1 MARKELGH
9 IELQWTCP
17 NCGGINPGPD
27 KVCNTCGAPQPEDV
41 QFEQPERQEL
51 ITDKEVE
58 TKAEAGADIH
68 CPFCGTRN
76 PAGAKICSQ
85 CGGDLVEGRKRET
98 GHVVGAYQTGPA
110 AMVRCPHCNAENP
123 DTAKV
128 CSQCGGSMWRE
139 EDIETA
145 EPAAEP
151 SRPKTRT
158 GVPIVAILVLVLL
171 CGALAVFAFFA
182 MRTEEVTGTVEGVS
196 WKRAIPVEAIVPVS
210 YSDWQDQI
218 PMDAEIE
225 SCREDIRYVQD
236 EPAPNSVEVCGTP
249 YNVDTGSGYAQVVQ
263 DCEYHVYDDY
273 CTFSVEEWRQVD
285 VVVLT
290 GENYA
295 PEWPDRV
302 LETGQRLGASR
313 DETYV
318 IFFDAGSEDYS
329 YTTSDYNLYQSAQ
342 PGTRWG
348 LNVNSFGSVVSIE
361 Q

>member
-17 NCGGINPGPD
+17 NCEGINPGPD

-110 AMVRCPHCNAENP
+110 AMVHCPHCNAENP

-128 CSQCGGSMWRE
+128 CSQCGGSMRRE

-145 EPAAEP
+145 EPAVEP
-151 SRPKTRT
+151 ARSKTRAGLPMVLT
-158 GVPIVAILVLVLL
+158 LVLVLL
-171 CGALAVFAFFA
+171 CGALVVFAFFA
-182 MRTEEVTGTVEGVS
+182 MRTEEVTGPVEGVS

-236 EPAPNSVEVCGTP
+236 EPEPNSVEVCGTP

-273 CTFSVEEWRQVD
+273 CTFSVEEWR
-285 VVVLT
+285 
-290 GENYA
+290 
-295 PEWPDRV
+295 
-302 LETGQRLGASR
+302 ASR

-329 YTTSDYNLYQSAQ
+329 YTTSDYNLFQSAQ

>member
-17 NCGGINPGPD
+17 NCRGINPGPD

-51 ITDKEVE
+51 ITDQEVDAQ
-58 TKAEAGADIH
+58 AEAGADIH

-110 AMVRCPHCNAENP
+110 SMVHCPHCNAENP

-128 CSQCGGSMWRE
+128 CSQCGGSMRRE

-145 EPAAEP
+145 EPVAEP
-151 SRPKTRT
+151 SRPKTRA
-158 GVPIVAILVLVLL
+158 GAPIVLILVLVLL

-196 WKRAIPVEAIVPVS
+196 WKRTIPVEAIIPVS

-225 SCREDIRYVQD
+225 SCLEDIRYVQD

-263 DCEYHVYDDY
+263 DCEYHVYDDF

-285 VVVLT
+285 VVILT
-290 GENYA
+290 GENYT
-295 PEWPDRV
+295 PEWPDRA
-302 LETGQRLGASR
+302 LEAGQRLGASR

-329 YTTSDYNLYQSAQ
+329 YTTSDYNLFQSAQ
-342 PGTRWG
+342 PGTRWV
-348 LNVNSFGSVVSIE
+348 LNVNSFGSLVSIE